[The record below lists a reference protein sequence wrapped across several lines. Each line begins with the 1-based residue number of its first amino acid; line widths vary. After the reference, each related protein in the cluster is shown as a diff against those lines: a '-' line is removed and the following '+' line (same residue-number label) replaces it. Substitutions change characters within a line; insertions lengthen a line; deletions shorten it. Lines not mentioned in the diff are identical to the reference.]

1 MQSKPWRRMWHL
13 LGGSFFPII
22 AVFIPRKTLL
32 ITVGAITAV
41 FVTWEV
47 VRFTHSRV
55 NQPMVSYL
63 GVILKTK
70 EASRPTGTSYLLL
83 ASLIAFL
90 SFEKYV
96 AISCLLFLSVGD
108 AMATIIGEKYGRRRL
123 FNKSLEGSL
132 ACLLVCLL
140 IGVIMVVGG
149 KVMLLPVAV
158 VGAVTATM
166 AELLPFPVDDNLTIP
181 IFSGGTMTLT
191 DFVLARL

>member
-1 MQSKPWRRMWHL
+1 
-13 LGGSFFPII
+13 
-22 AVFIPRKTLL
+22 
-32 ITVGAITAV
+32 
-41 FVTWEV
+41 
-47 VRFTHSRV
+47 
-55 NQPMVSYL
+55 
-63 GVILKTK
+63 
-70 EASRPTGTSYLLL
+70 
-83 ASLIAFL
+83 
-90 SFEKYV
+90 
-96 AISCLLFLSVGD
+96 
-108 AMATIIGEKYGRRRL
+108 MATIIGKKYGRRRL

-158 VGAVTATM
+158 VGAVTATI